1 MTVVDVPA
9 VVNRP
14 PEIVSTAGPFVSS
27 GIEVTGGPT
36 TVVLLGIVTFLL
48 ASLLAVLVT
57 YRFVEGYRRTDSR
70 PVLLLAIG
78 MFFLAPAPMFVRLV
92 TANVDVAPIE
102 VQTLA
107 ASLSELTGLLVLLYV
122 VYTT

>member
-14 PEIVSTAGPFVSS
+14 PEIVSAAGPFVSS
-27 GIEVTGGPT
+27 GIEVAG
-36 TVVLLGIVTFLL
+36 
-48 ASLLAVLVT
+48 LLAVLVT

>member
-14 PEIVSTAGPFVSS
+14 PEIVSAAGPFVSS

>member
-1 MTVVDVPA
+1 MTPVDRPA
-9 VVNRP
+9 VVGRAP
-14 PEIVSTAGPFVSS
+14 GTAAAGPFVSS
-27 GIEVTGGPT
+27 GIEVTGGPA

-92 TANVDVAPIE
+92 AANVDAVPGE

-107 ASLSELTGLLVLLYV
+107 ASLSELAGLLVLLYV
-122 VYTT
+122 VYTR

>member
-14 PEIVSTAGPFVSS
+14 PEIVSAAGPFVSS

-122 VYTT
+122 VYRT

>member
-1 MTVVDVPA
+1 MIGVNTLAVAAQPLDVVA
-9 VVNRP
+9 V
-14 PEIVSTAGPFVSS
+14 AGPFGAS
-27 GIEVTGGPT
+27 GIEVDGGPT
-36 TVVLLGIVTFLL
+36 AVVLLGIATFLV

-70 PVLLLAIG
+70 PVLLLAVG

-92 TANVDVAPIE
+92 TANVDPIPMAA
-102 VQTLA
+102 QTLV